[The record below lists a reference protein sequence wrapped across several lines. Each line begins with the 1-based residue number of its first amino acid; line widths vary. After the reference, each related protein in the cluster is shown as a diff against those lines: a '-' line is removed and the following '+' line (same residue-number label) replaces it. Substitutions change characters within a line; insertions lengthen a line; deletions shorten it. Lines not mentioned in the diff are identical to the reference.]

1 MPAEW
6 KSAVRSGF
14 RTQAISPQVE
24 VMSLVG
30 LVLLPIRFG
39 RGLADKVLRAVTPE
53 SPAPPS
59 ALVVVDGMPE
69 GVPPRGA
76 AGGHRRSRHTV

>member
-1 MPAEW
+1 
-6 KSAVRSGF
+6 
-14 RTQAISPQVE
+14 
-24 VMSLVG
+24 MSLVG

-69 GVPPRGA
+69 GVPP
-76 AGGHRRSRHTV
+76 AGGGRRPPPVASYRLGRGDAPGETNGETGCGRVEAA